1 MFKAVREPTPP
12 MPALD
17 LTVQSSDLVADQIRR
32 LVLVP
37 RGAPLPGWTPGAHV
51 ELLLPDGTT
60 RAYSLVD
67 AGGGW
72 DAPVSYTL
80 GVRLDAQ
87 GQGGSRHV
95 HALQPGDA
103 VQVLAPKNSFPLDGS
118 TAPALLIAGGIGVT
132 PFVSMAAALAAQGRD
147 WRMIYAARSRA
158 ALAFA
163 SDLHALAGDRLTLHL
178 DDEAGGPADLGPAI
192 RAAVP
197 GTHIYICGPRPMID
211 AARRLAEG
219 AGHGPDHIHVELF
232 EAAAPQS
239 GDLPFEV
246 QINDGRV
253 FTVPPGQGIID
264 VLEAGGVDLI
274 HDCRRGDCGIC
285 RVDVRAGVPDHR
297 DVVLTQAERASGTVM
312 QICVSRAKGGRLV
325 LDI

>member
-1 MFKAVREPTPP
+1 

-17 LTVQSSDLVADQIRR
+17 LTVRVAEPAAELIRR
-32 LVLVP
+32 LELVP
-37 RGAPLPGWTPGAHV
+37 RTGTLPGWTPGAHV
-51 ELLLPDGTT
+51 ELRLPDGST

-95 HALQPGDA
+95 HGLRPGDA

-132 PFVSMAAALAAQGRD
+132 PFVSMAAALVASGRD
-147 WRMIYAARSRA
+147 WRMVYAARNRA
-158 ALAFA
+158 SLAFEAELRALAA
-163 SDLHALAGDRLTLHL
+163 ERLTLHL

-192 RAAVP
+192 RAAVH

-211 AARRLAEG
+211 AARALAEA
-219 AGHGPDHIHVELF
+219 AGHAADHIHVELF
-232 EAAAPQS
+232 EAAAPQT
-239 GDLPFEV
+239 GDQPFEV

-253 FTVPPGQGIID
+253 FTVPPGQGIIE
-264 VLEAGGVDLI
+264 VLEAAGVDLI
-274 HDCRRGDCGIC
+274 HDCKRGDCGIC

-297 DVVLTQAERASGTVM
+297 DVVLTEAERASGTVM

>member
-1 MFKAVREPTPP
+1 

-17 LTVQSSDLVADQIRR
+17 LIVQSSDLVADLIRR
-32 LVLVP
+32 VVLVSG
-37 RGAPLPGWTPGAHV
+37 GAPLPGWAPGAHV
-51 ELLLPDGTT
+51 ELLLPDGGT

-67 AGGGW
+67 AGGGR
-72 DAPVSYTL
+72 DAPVAYTL

-87 GQGGSRHV
+87 GKGGSRFV
-95 HALQPGDA
+95 HGLRVGDA

-132 PFVSMAAALAAQGRD
+132 PFVSMAAALAASGRD
-147 WRMIYAARSRA
+147 WRMTFAARSRA
-158 ALAFA
+158 ALAFEG
-163 SDLHALAGDRLTLHL
+163 DLRALAGDRLTLHL
-178 DDEAGGPADLGPAI
+178 DDEGGGPADLGPAI
-192 RAAVP
+192 RAAAP

-211 AARRLAEG
+211 AARSLAEA
-219 AGHGPDHIHVELF
+219 AGHAPGHIHVELF
-232 EAAAPQS
+232 ESAAPQS
-239 GDLPFEV
+239 GDQPFEV

-253 FTVPPGQGIID
+253 FTVPPGQGIIE
-264 VLEAGGVDLI
+264 VLEAAGVDLI
-274 HDCRRGDCGIC
+274 HDCKRGDCGIC

-297 DVVLTQAERASGTVM
+297 DVVLTEAERASGTVM